1 MFLATERGQNVLT
14 CSSTLPS
21 ALTFLVMKISGC
33 AFGRHVWDNHSL
45 VAIRDGV
52 LSPMGVLLPR
62 NLTGLCSNR
71 ALVLKSGRLS
81 FLNVYLFVCLSRPLC
96 SGVHVL
102 SRASVRNFF
111 FGVAIFMGK
120 LAAMSTFHDKI
131 GSTCAACEERCGL
144 ARTVLGLRFGVRH
157 RREGRRPSRGCPH
170 GQVLQIQGVLPLRFA
185 QKNTCPKAE
194 GQARSVT

>member
-1 MFLATERGQNVLT
+1 MLHYIYLKLLLLFLQAKILDGWAVEMDEW
-14 CSSTLPS
+14 
-21 ALTFLVMKISGC
+21 ALEFWILQK
-33 AFGRHVWDNHSL
+33 
-45 VAIRDGV
+45 

-157 RREGRRPSRGCPH
+157 RRDN
-170 GQVLQIQGVLPLRFA
+170 LRTFR
-185 QKNTCPKAE
+185 TTS
-194 GQARSVT
+194 GQACADSMFFGMLFGPPEKIFW

>member
-1 MFLATERGQNVLT
+1 
-14 CSSTLPS
+14 
-21 ALTFLVMKISGC
+21 
-33 AFGRHVWDNHSL
+33 
-45 VAIRDGV
+45 
-52 LSPMGVLLPR
+52 MGVLLPR
-62 NLTGLCSNR
+62 NLTGLCCNR
-71 ALVLKSGRLS
+71 ALVLKSSSLS
-81 FLNVYLFVCLSRPLC
+81 FPNVYLSVCLFVCLSRPLC

-157 RREGRRPSRGCPH
+157 RRDN
-170 GQVLQIQGVLPLRFA
+170 LRTFR
-185 QKNTCPKAE
+185 TTS
-194 GQARSVT
+194 GQACADSMFLQCFSTHLISNFWGKGGLCALQGGAVWPCSDCS